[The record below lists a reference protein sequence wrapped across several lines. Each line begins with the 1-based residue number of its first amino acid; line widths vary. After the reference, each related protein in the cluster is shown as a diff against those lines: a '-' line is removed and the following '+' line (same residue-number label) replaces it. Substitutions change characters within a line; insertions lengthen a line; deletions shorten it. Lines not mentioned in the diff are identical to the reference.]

1 MPFLKIEYI
10 RLSYIRLLYYMENR
24 NIVHRRIKE
33 YCTSL
38 KSGILYITENRSIVH
53 HWNQE
58 YCTSLKK
65 RNFVQHRKQEFC
77 TTQKSGILY
86 ITDILRSVN
95 GPCVVH
101 DLNVEHAAAGSWASV
116 LYLASAGRWSV
127 ADLCYWK
134 GERLSHILLWCNFK
148 RSNFLPQLCILHF
161 VAPALYITYFMSDS
175 DLIKIFPKVRC
186 CIATYL
192 LSTTTS
198 ADGRCHWQCILKKN
212 VWLGGLWG

>member
-86 ITDILRSVN
+86 ITQMMMSVN
-95 GPCVVH
+95 GTCVTV
-101 DLNVEHAAAGSWASV
+101 DASKYGV
-116 LYLASAGRWSV
+116 WWYQIPFIAPSRVGKDEILYKTS
-127 ADLCYWK
+127 
-134 GERLSHILLWCNFK
+134 
-148 RSNFLPQLCILHF
+148 
-161 VAPALYITYFMSDS
+161 
-175 DLIKIFPKVRC
+175 
-186 CIATYL
+186 L
-192 LSTTTS
+192 LSS
-198 ADGRCHWQCILKKN
+198 CVEW
-212 VWLGGLWG
+212 

>member
-24 NIVHRRIKE
+24 NIVHRRRKE

-86 ITDILRSVN
+86 ITDMLRSVN
-95 GPCVVH
+95 GPY
-101 DLNVEHAAAGSWASV
+101 A
-116 LYLASAGRWSV
+116 
-127 ADLCYWK
+127 
-134 GERLSHILLWCNFK
+134 
-148 RSNFLPQLCILHF
+148 
-161 VAPALYITYFMSDS
+161 VAPKFETTRVTTKMDFYAQ
-175 DLIKIFPKVRC
+175 
-186 CIATYL
+186 YL
-192 LSTTTS
+192 VP
-198 ADGRCHWQCILKKN
+198 GNQKCLK
-212 VWLGGLWG
+212 LTET